1 MTKTYGS
8 DAVVGT
14 SSTINKSEVNF
25 NPMSKEESLITRSG
39 IVEIFRKG
47 LVRADMI
54 FHIVAGIF
62 LLAAAAVIFY
72 YAMLNILTPTK
83 DSMIRLV
90 NDVLLVLII
99 LELLWTVLR
108 FLKKQKFILGPFLAI
123 GIIASVRRILLIE
136 AQTSGMNQVPIGK
149 LYEMGLSALVIIT
162 LMVAY
167 YLSVKA
173 QNMEQQD

>member
-1 MTKTYGS
+1 
-8 DAVVGT
+8 
-14 SSTINKSEVNF
+14 
-25 NPMSKEESLITRSG
+25 MSKEESLITRNG

-47 LVRADMI
+47 LVRSDMI
-54 FHIVAGIF
+54 FHIVAGLF
-62 LLAAAAVIFY
+62 LLAAASVIFY
-72 YAMLNILTPTK
+72 YAILNILTPTK

-162 LMVAY
+162 LTVAY